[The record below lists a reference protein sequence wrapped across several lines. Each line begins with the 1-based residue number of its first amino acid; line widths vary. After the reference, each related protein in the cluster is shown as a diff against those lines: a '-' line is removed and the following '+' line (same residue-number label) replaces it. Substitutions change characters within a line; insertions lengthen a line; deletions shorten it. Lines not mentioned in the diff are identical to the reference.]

1 MSVVQVV
8 CTAPGEILVNRFEGC
23 ALSAQRHPCHV
34 DVTSLNELPP
44 RLLSERW
51 QALDLPG
58 PGVHGGYIKW
68 AGECQ
73 RSGPQ
78 HRCACGALM
87 RVEGEVRSD

>member
-1 MSVVQVV
+1 MV

-58 PGVHGGYIKW
+58 PVFTVDTSSGQVNVNDLALSIVAL
-68 AGECQ
+68 AG
-73 RSGPQ
+73 RS
-78 HRCACGALM
+78 
-87 RVEGEVRSD
+87 